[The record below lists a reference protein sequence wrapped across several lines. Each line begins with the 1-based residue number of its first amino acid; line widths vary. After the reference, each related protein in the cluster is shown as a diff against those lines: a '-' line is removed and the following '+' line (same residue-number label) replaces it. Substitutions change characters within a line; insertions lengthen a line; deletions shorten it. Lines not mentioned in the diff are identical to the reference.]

1 MLKLV
6 KLGCERDNRLLF
18 TDLSIELL
26 PGQLLQIEGANGSGK
41 TTLLRVLAGLSSDY
55 LGDICWRGEKLA
67 RVYADFRFSTFYFGH
82 KPAVKHEL
90 TPVENMH
97 WRAGLRNEVRSAQ
110 QIRKALD
117 QVDLTGFEEV
127 PCGHLSAGQQRRVAL
142 ADLSVTDARLWILDE
157 PFTAIDVHGVA
168 WLESVLLRH
177 INDDGMVVITSHQR
191 LRDIS
196 GQVRKI
202 RLESFSGPADSDR
215 FADDGGAFL

>member
-67 RVYADFRFSTFYFGH
+67 RVYADFRLSTFYFGH

-97 WRAGLRNEVRSAQ
+97 WRAGLRNEVRSEQ

-117 QVDLTGFEEV
+117 QVDLAGFEEV

-177 INDDGMVVITSHQR
+177 INDDGIVVITSHQR
-191 LRDIS
+191 LRDLS

-202 RLESFSGPADSDR
+202 RLEAFSGPVDSDR
-215 FADDGGAFL
+215 FADDEGAFL